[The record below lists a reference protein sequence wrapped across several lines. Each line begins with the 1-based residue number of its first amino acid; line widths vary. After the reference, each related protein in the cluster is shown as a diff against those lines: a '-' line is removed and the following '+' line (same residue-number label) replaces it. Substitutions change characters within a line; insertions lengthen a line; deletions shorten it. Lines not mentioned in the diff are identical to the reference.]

1 MQLISQ
7 HTKQIME
14 GCKVRARDAG
24 LRFETDTLEYI
35 VSNRDLIELSPK
47 GMIPTLYN
55 FWVDDVEVLKK
66 KGVYKL
72 YPTNPYETVINTR
85 PAISFYNDNN
95 PDWLNIMI
103 FYHVLAHIDFFQN
116 NILFEDTWDMNFVD
130 KALASKRIIESY
142 RSEYGRWVDY
152 IIEFSRG
159 INNLV
164 GFFNKLSVKQF
175 QTDLNPSKPV
185 EFYFDIFLQEI
196 KKKPEHI
203 IFQEIEKYNQTVTQ
217 NPNVGESVFFADVK
231 RKYPEFDAT
240 YARYDVDKLKRKDIM
255 QYLLDHSPFLN
266 KEPNRWMKSVM
277 EIVRETALYFEP
289 QIRTKTINEGWSSY
303 WHDQLFRKD
312 ERISGHESSYARLNA
327 FVTSINRVGLN
338 PYAIGLR
345 LFWYIEKLGNQGKLE
360 YKFQKIRDIPTR
372 ETYNKQ
378 MGEGKEA
385 IFKVRQNFSDF
396 MLVNTFVD
404 QDFVDEYRLFVAG
417 KRANERKGVY
427 EYYVKSRKAED
438 YKKMLTDNMYHPPV
452 IEINKEKTSEDNL
465 FLEHQFE
472 GKQLYKDFISETL
485 IGIEYLWGGQVQ
497 LETTEIIQKQP
508 AQRDQKPQ
516 LEYRRVLYSVK
527 NREVKKR
534 NL

>member
-1 MQLISQ
+1 
-7 HTKQIME
+7 
-14 GCKVRARDAG
+14 
-24 LRFETDTLEYI
+24 
-35 VSNRDLIELSPK
+35 
-47 GMIPTLYN
+47 
-55 FWVDDVEVLKK
+55 
-66 KGVYKL
+66 
-72 YPTNPYETVINTR
+72 
-85 PAISFYNDNN
+85 
-95 PDWLNIMI
+95 
-103 FYHVLAHIDFFQN
+103 
-116 NILFEDTWDMNFVD
+116 
-130 KALASKRIIESY
+130 
-142 RSEYGRWVDY
+142 
-152 IIEFSRG
+152 
-159 INNLV
+159 
-164 GFFNKLSVKQF
+164 
-175 QTDLNPSKPV
+175 
-185 EFYFDIFLQEI
+185 
-196 KKKPEHI
+196 
-203 IFQEIEKYNQTVTQ
+203 
-217 NPNVGESVFFADVK
+217 
-231 RKYPEFDAT
+231 
-240 YARYDVDKLKRKDIM
+240 M

>member
-1 MQLISQ
+1 MELISQ
-7 HTKQIME
+7 HTKQVME
-14 GCKVRARDAG
+14 ECKVRAMDAG
-24 LRFETDTLEYI
+24 LSFDTNSLEYI

-47 GMIPTLYN
+47 GMIPTLYDY
-55 FWVDDVEVLKK
+55 WVNDVEVLKK

-116 NILFEDTWDMNFVD
+116 NILFEDTWRMNFVD

-152 IIEFSRG
+152 VIEFSRG

-164 GFFNKLSVKQF
+164 GFFNKLSVRQF
-175 QTDLNPSKPV
+175 QTNLNPSKPV
-185 EFYFDIFLQEI
+185 EFYFDVFLQDI
-196 KKKPEHI
+196 KKAPEHV
-203 IFQEIEKYNQTVTQ
+203 IFQEIEKYNQVMDQ
-217 NPNVGESVFFADVK
+217 NENVGESIFFADVK

-240 YARYDVDKLKRKDIM
+240 YARYDEEKLRRKDIM
-255 QYLLDHSPFLN
+255 QYILDHSSFLN

-312 ERISGHESSYARLNA
+312 ERIAGHESSFAKINA
-327 FVTSINRVGLN
+327 FVTSISRVGLN

-345 LFWYIEKLGNQGKLE
+345 LFEYIEKLADQGRLE

-372 ETYNKQ
+372 ENYDNQ
-378 MGEGKEA
+378 SGEGKKA
-385 IFKVRQNFSDF
+385 IFKVRENFSDF
-396 MLVNTFVD
+396 MFVNTFVD
-404 QDFVDEYRLFVAG
+404 QDFVDEYKLFVAG
-417 KRANERKGVY
+417 KRVNEQKGVY
-427 EYYVKSRKAED
+427 EYFVKSRKAED

-452 IEINKEKTSEDNL
+452 IEINQEKTTEDNL
-465 FLEHQFE
+465 YLEHQFE
-472 GKQLYKDFISETL
+472 GKQLYKDFIPETL
-485 IGIEYLWGGQVQ
+485 IGIEYLWGGPVQ
-497 LETTEIIQKQP
+497 LRTTEIVKRKITRK
-508 AQRDQKPQ
+508 DDKPDFK
-516 LEYRRVLYSVK
+516 YREVLYAVK
-527 NREVKKR
+527 DRKVDKIT
-534 NL
+534 L